1 MGLEFFG
8 EGAGNE
14 GWELRA
20 GGQPS
25 PMLQFGFFRPHHLLK
40 LLGLTG
46 LLPLLLQL
54 EVQWKCPS
62 HPRGAVSGGGPGAD
76 EPGAGA
82 AAALSCVWW
91 SLPGAGAN
99 ACEKQIYFRLRFI
112 FFTLRGVRQRLSS
125 SMES

>member
-1 MGLEFFG
+1 MGLEFLG
-8 EGAGNE
+8 RGAGNE

-54 EVQWKCPS
+54 EVQWKCLA
-62 HPRGAVSGGGPGAD
+62 HPRGAVSGGVPELTSPEQGPLLLS
-76 EPGAGA
+76 A
-82 AAALSCVWW
+82 AFGGPCPERGLTRVKS
-91 SLPGAGAN
+91 
-99 ACEKQIYFRLRFI
+99 RFI
-112 FFTLRGVRQRLSS
+112 FASVSYSS
-125 SMES
+125 RSVA